1 MPNSDLLGWTG
12 SAATP
17 PQMPDFFALRKL
29 AQRLMPMNRV
39 RELYRRAQHP
49 AERPLMENLL
59 REMRVRCRIT
69 DADLTRIPSSGSLLV
84 TANHPFGLLDGAI
97 LASVVGRVRGDA
109 KILTNH
115 LLSGIPE
122 LQPYCIFLD
131 PFGGRDAVVRNR
143 RGLREAVAWLRAGG
157 AVIMFPAGE
166 VSHLQLRQLQVA
178 DSAWSA
184 TAARLI
190 LATGATALPV
200 YIQGRNSASFQAMGM
215 VHPNLRTARLLTEF
229 LQQAGKRVEVRVGSP
244 ISPGVVR
251 HAGSHELAA
260 NYLRWRAYLLAER
273 DRTQPD
279 LGAALKAI
287 LPRKK
292 QEPIAAAVL
301 PSLLRREIESLSGK
315 NCLEQN
321 KEFSVYLAS
330 AQEIPH
336 IMREVG
342 RLRELTFRAAGE
354 GTGASRDLDRF
365 DKHYKHLLLWSRTK
379 QELAG
384 AYRLGLTPEILPAM
398 GMEGLY
404 TDTLFRYHPDFFKR
418 LGPAVELGR
427 TFIRAEY
434 QRQYAP
440 LLTMWKGI
448 GCFLARNPRFAV
460 LFGAVSM
467 SSRYNRASCE
477 LIVRFFQAQEMRLSG
492 ASELDLRRLVTPRS
506 PFRPRALNSPGADAA
521 CDQFADLQDL
531 ADPIADVES
540 DGKGVP
546 ILYKQYAKLGGRLV
560 SFNVDRNF
568 SGVLDGFVLVD
579 VRRSDPTV
587 LARYMGRGGLAAFQR
602 YHNMARPEFMPD
614 SIEDPATRESSAFA
628 Y

>member
-1 MPNSDLLGWTG
+1 MPNSDLFGWAG
-12 SAATP
+12 APATP

-39 RELYRRAQHP
+39 RELYQRAQHP
-49 AERPLMENLL
+49 ADRPLMENLL
-59 REMRVRCRIT
+59 REMRVEYRLA
-69 DADLTRIPSSGSLLV
+69 DADLDRIPATGPLLV

-97 LASVVGRVRGDA
+97 LASVLGRVRGDV

-115 LLSGIPE
+115 LLASIPE
-122 LQPYCIFLD
+122 LQPHCVFLD
-131 PFGGRDAVVRNR
+131 PLGGNEAVVRNR
-143 RGLREAVAWLRAGG
+143 RGLREAVAWLKSGG
-157 AVIMFPAGE
+157 VLVMFPAGE

-244 ISPGVVR
+244 ISVGVVR
-251 HAGSHELAA
+251 HARNHELAA

-273 DRTQPD
+273 DRTEPD
-279 LGAALKAI
+279 LAAALKAM

-301 PSLLRREIESLSGK
+301 PSLLQREIESLPRES
-315 NCLEQN
+315 CLEQN
-321 KEFSVYLAS
+321 KEFLVYLAS

-336 IMREVG
+336 MMHEIG
-342 RLRELTFRAAGE
+342 RLRELTFRAVGE
-354 GTGASRDLDRF
+354 GTGASRDIDRF
-365 DKHYKHLLLWSRTK
+365 DQHYKHLLLWSRTK

-384 AYRLGLTPEILPAM
+384 AYRLGLTPEILTAM
-398 GMEGLY
+398 GMDGLY
-404 TDTLFRYHPDFFKR
+404 TNTLFRYDPDFFKR
-418 LGPAVELGR
+418 LGPALELGR
-427 TFIRAEY
+427 TFIRTEY
-434 QRQYAP
+434 QRHYGP

-448 GCFLARNPRFAV
+448 GRFLARNPQFAV

-467 SSRYNRASCE
+467 SSRYSQASRE
-477 LIVRFFQAQEMRLSG
+477 LIVRFFQAQEMRLSLT
-492 ASELDLRRLVTPRS
+492 SNLDLRKLVTPRS
-506 PFRPRALNSPGADAA
+506 PFRPRALNSPGADPA
-521 CDQFADLQDL
+521 CDQFANLQDL
-531 ADPIADVES
+531 AGPIADVES
-540 DGKGVP
+540 DGKSVP

-579 VRRSDPTV
+579 VRRSNPTV
-587 LARYMGRGGLAAFQR
+587 LGRYMGQDGLAAFQR
-602 YHNMARPEFMPD
+602 YHDMARADLMTDSVMPE
-614 SIEDPATRESSAFA
+614 PALSAF
-628 Y
+628 

>member
-1 MPNSDLLGWTG
+1 MPNSDLFGWTG

-17 PQMPDFFALRKL
+17 PLIPDFFALRKL

-39 RELYRRAQHP
+39 RELYERAQQP

-59 REMRVRCRIT
+59 GEMRVEYKLA
-69 DADLTRIPSSGSLLV
+69 DADLTRIPATGPLLV

-97 LASVVGRVRGDA
+97 LASVLGRVRNDA

-115 LLSGIPE
+115 LLASIPE
-122 LQPYCIFLD
+122 LQPHCIFLD
-131 PFGGRDAVVRNR
+131 PFKGNDAVIRNR
-143 RGLREAVAWLRAGG
+143 RGLREAVAWLKAGG
-157 AVIMFPAGE
+157 AVVMFPAGE
-166 VSHLQLRQLQVA
+166 VSHLQLRQLQIA

-200 YIQGRNSASFQAMGM
+200 YIHGRNSRSFQAMGM
-215 VHPNLRTARLLTEF
+215 VRPNLRTARLLTEF
-229 LQQAGKRVEVRVGSP
+229 LQQAGKKVEVRVGSP
-244 ISPGVVR
+244 IAAGVVR

-260 NYLRWRAYLLAER
+260 NYLRWRAYLLAQR
-273 DRTQPD
+273 GRTEPD
-279 LGAALKAI
+279 LGAALKAM

-292 QEPIAAAVL
+292 QEPIAAGVL
-301 PSLLRREIESLSGK
+301 PSLLQREIESLPRES
-315 NCLEQN
+315 CLEQN
-321 KEFSVYLAS
+321 KEFLVYLAS
-330 AQEIPH
+330 AREIPNVMGE
-336 IMREVG
+336 IG

-354 GTGASRDLDRF
+354 GTGTSRDVDRF
-365 DKHYKHLLLWSRTK
+365 DQHYKHLLLWSRTRR
-379 QELAG
+379 ELVG
-384 AYRLGLTPEILPAM
+384 AYRLGLTPEILTAM
-398 GMEGLY
+398 GMDGFY
-404 TDTLFRYHPDFFKR
+404 TNTLFRYDPDFFHR

-427 TFIRAEY
+427 TFIRTEY

-448 GCFLARNPRFAV
+448 GHFLVRNPQFAV

-467 SSRYNRASCE
+467 SNRYSQAARE
-477 LIVRFFQAQEMRLSG
+477 LIVRFFQAQEMRMSQT
-492 ASELDLRRLVTPRS
+492 SELDLHKLVTPRS
-506 PFRPRALNSPGADAA
+506 PFRPRALNSPGADPA
-521 CDQFADLQDL
+521 CDHFADLQDL

-579 VRRSDPTV
+579 VRCSNPAV
-587 LARYMGRGGLAAFQR
+587 LARYMGQAGLAAFQR
-602 YHNMARPEFMPD
+602 YHNMARADPTAGSVLPE
-614 SIEDPATRESSAFA
+614 PALSAF
-628 Y
+628 